1 MGTASGS
8 KDKTAKLW
16 NLESGEE
23 ISTVKCAEDAI
34 YTITFSPNG
43 KLLATGSGDKTITVF
58 PYNYPET

>member
-1 MGTASGS
+1 MSTQ
-8 KDKTAKLW
+8 KVVLKPTFR
-16 NLESGEE
+16 ESGEE